1 MNQNQIMKI
10 KNVIVAALSVV
21 ALVSCGE
28 AEPTICSC
36 TELSLEGFKEVG
48 MDQEKMQAFEDTHKA
63 ELEKCEALGDKL
75 NDEMQELSA
84 EEQEAKR
91 EEFMADC
98 PAMKELETLIMEQ
111 MQNAYQNFD
120 MEEGLEEGMGDILEG
135 VEGDMGEMLEGLEE
149 SGSDL
154 LDEVKGELEALK

>member
-1 MNQNQIMKI
+1 MKI
-10 KNVIVAALSVV
+10 KNLIVAALSVV
-21 ALVSCGE
+21 ALASCGE
-28 AEPTICSC
+28 SEPTLCSC

-48 MDQEKMQAFEDTHKA
+48 MDEEKMKAFEEKNQA

-75 NDEMQELSA
+75 NKEMQELSA

-91 EEFMADC
+91 EEFMTDC

-120 MEEGLEEGMGDILEG
+120 MEEGMEGLEDG
-135 VEGDMGEMLEGLEE
+135 LEGLE
-149 SGSDL
+149 GSAEEMIE
-154 LDEVKGELEALK
+154 EVGEAFEALK

>member
-1 MNQNQIMKI
+1 MKI

-48 MDQEKMQAFEDTHKA
+48 MDQDKMKAFEEKHEA
-63 ELEKCEALGDKL
+63 ELKKCEALGDKL
-75 NDEMQELSA
+75 NDEMKDLSA

-98 PAMKELETLIMEQ
+98 PAMEELETLIMEQ

-120 MEEGLEEGMGDILEG
+120 MEEGLEDALEG
-135 VEGDMGEMLEGLEE
+135 LDLEGGLEGLEEGLEGLEE
-149 SGSDL
+149 SATDMLEDAKSAL
-154 LDEVKGELEALK
+154 EEVK